1 MTNYISRLL
10 RRRLQRRRF
19 LVSTSLVSLLLL
31 YLVSISATVESI
43 AQSSHQFATY
53 RQQQQRRRR
62 RGILVDLPTAAAA
75 AAAAQPCQRYQTHH
89 SKVLPN
95 DDDDDTENAT
105 QSGDLLRT
113 LGGFIPFFS
122 SQPSPPKQQPIEQN
136 VPGGFWGGLF
146 RRDSNTNT
154 DKASQPN
161 NKTMKKN
168 RRDRIEDTSESSSTF
183 QRIQALNP
191 LNSRKPDRKADKSTI
206 QPENTNYN
214 PLSVVQKFAGSFFQN
229 ENDPS
234 RTPSTKETW
243 YPVFPKTRIMPGE
256 MVPVIVAGI
265 DLLVIATIDGRSLY
279 CIANSCPHL
288 GTPLETGKLLR
299 LPTEI
304 KSPPLASETMTVTN
318 SDGTDGIIFSETDI
332 SNILSQDGCED
343 CIICPLHRTAFA
355 LKSGEVRGEWCPYPP
370 VIGAIMGTVKTP
382 TPAAVFE
389 VRTRGKNIEVRL
401 NSIL

>member
-1 MTNYISRLL
+1 
-10 RRRLQRRRF
+10 
-19 LVSTSLVSLLLL
+19 
-31 YLVSISATVESI
+31 
-43 AQSSHQFATY
+43 
-53 RQQQQRRRR
+53 
-62 RGILVDLPTAAAA
+62 
-75 AAAAQPCQRYQTHH
+75 
-89 SKVLPN
+89 
-95 DDDDDTENAT
+95 
-105 QSGDLLRT
+105 
-113 LGGFIPFFS
+113 
-122 SQPSPPKQQPIEQN
+122 
-136 VPGGFWGGLF
+136 
-146 RRDSNTNT
+146 
-154 DKASQPN
+154 
-161 NKTMKKN
+161 
-168 RRDRIEDTSESSSTF
+168 
-183 QRIQALNP
+183 
-191 LNSRKPDRKADKSTI
+191 
-206 QPENTNYN
+206 
-214 PLSVVQKFAGSFFQN
+214 
-229 ENDPS
+229 
-234 RTPSTKETW
+234 
-243 YPVFPKTRIMPGE
+243 MPGE

-304 KSPPLASETMTVTN
+304 KSPPLASETMTMTN
-318 SDGTDGIIFSETDI
+318 SDGTDGIIFTETDL